1 MSKNVSALSFRK
13 GLEKNLFERMVE
25 SAGSGSGDSD
35 GLKGLAEEY
44 LIGDAITLGA
54 VSFYDFLKEENSGKK
69 AFICNGTAC
78 MTAGTQGDL
87 KELIGEYL
95 KEEEIGEICCL
106 GRCHENGSFQ
116 YGGVNYSG
124 KSDDELGAILSSGEG
139 SSSDDYATASNM
151 ERTILLTEF
160 PGVEEYYELLK
171 EILIQDPSELMDE
184 LKTSGLRGR
193 GGAGFPAGIK
203 WESCRNAKGE
213 PKYIVCNADEGDP
226 GAYIDRYLMEKRPH
240 SVLFGML
247 VAGYLVGSEV
257 GVLYIRAEY
266 PESIRMI
273 EESIEE
279 LQKRGL
285 TGDDIL
291 GSGFSFR
298 FKTIKGAGAYI
309 CGEETAL
316 LASIEGRRPEVG
328 VRPPFPTEAGLFGR
342 PTVVNNVETF
352 ACIHHVFEIGGKAFA
367 EIGTDASTGPKLVS
381 LDGNFNK
388 PGLFEVEMGTPLSE
402 VIHEMAGGFKVPVK
416 AIQVGGAARRNRA
429 GWENLRPHG

>member
-151 ERTILLTEF
+151 
-160 PGVEEYYELLK
+160 
-171 EILIQDPSELMDE
+171 
-184 LKTSGLRGR
+184 
-193 GGAGFPAGIK
+193 
-203 WESCRNAKGE
+203 
-213 PKYIVCNADEGDP
+213 
-226 GAYIDRYLMEKRPH
+226 
-240 SVLFGML
+240 
-247 VAGYLVGSEV
+247 
-257 GVLYIRAEY
+257 
-266 PESIRMI
+266 
-273 EESIEE
+273 
-279 LQKRGL
+279 
-285 TGDDIL
+285 
-291 GSGFSFR
+291 
-298 FKTIKGAGAYI
+298 
-309 CGEETAL
+309 
-316 LASIEGRRPEVG
+316 
-328 VRPPFPTEAGLFGR
+328 
-342 PTVVNNVETF
+342 
-352 ACIHHVFEIGGKAFA
+352 
-367 EIGTDASTGPKLVS
+367 GTDDSSDRVS
-381 LDGNFNK
+381 R
-388 PGLFEVEMGTPLSE
+388 S
-402 VIHEMAGGFKVPVK
+402 
-416 AIQVGGAARRNRA
+416 RRV
-429 GWENLRPHG
+429 L